1 MRALSES
8 KDKNRASIPLIKR
21 EVIWEQGEGSAALV
35 IEELEHVF
43 KTKSKIYAEIIEQKF
58 L

>member
-21 EVIWEQGEGSAALV
+21 GSGFVMGEGSAVLV
-35 IEELEHVF
+35 IEELEHAL
-43 KTKSKIYAEIIEQKF
+43 KRKSKNIC
-58 L
+58 